1 MHNVRFYK
9 PKPKAVYCMAM
20 QPHNKKLALSR
31 ADASLEIWNLT
42 QTPFIERTIA
52 SSTENFSIEGL
63 AWCDSR
69 LFSVGLHG
77 LLIEY
82 DLYKLEVKSRAV
94 VTGEAAFCLDI
105 NKDKSRIAIGTEQ
118 GYLNI
123 FQIQEE
129 EVFFEKFLDKQ
140 EGRILCL
147 KFDHSGEYIVSGSL
161 DALRIWSVRTNQALH
176 KMITGRAE
184 HNKPTIVWCLT
195 ITQDFS
201 IISGDSRGVLT
212 VWDGK
217 VGAQLESY
225 QSHRADILS
234 LCLSEDEESL
244 YCAGVDPNIVN
255 YVRVKVKDDSQKW
268 VRSVQR
274 KTHDH
279 NVRALA
285 LDGNK
290 LYSSGVDGYLA
301 CSYPPK
307 TLSKFAPILQ
317 APCVTLCSKAR
328 YVMLQYPKF
337 IEVWTLGE
345 SEGEKDK
352 RTGMFTVDKRPQKLV
367 LVQKVVKVDDNDRK
381 EGILCATMSDDGG
394 LILYSTRLGVRL
406 LKLVR
411 EELQLKLVPVET
423 EGWGEVP
430 CLGAIFA
437 QSRVIVAPNVG
448 GLQVVEIA
456 NDRAVVTQTIN
467 TQSEM
472 EDTIAL
478 LGVSGDSQ
486 FLVGGEVKG
495 NVAVW
500 TLKNNHYVSYC
511 KVPKYKSPPTAL
523 GIHPKVPNLVV
534 AYSDEHVIEFDLSR
548 RELTK
553 FSRSL
558 SKSPPKS
565 LASRGSAIRS
575 VAFDPRADRTIL
587 LQDDD
592 SVIVIDKEKTIDNKN
607 KSPKVQKIEEGAKS
621 QQFDCR
627 SVKKH
632 KHLVHLGWVSQDEL
646 VAVEVNPV
654 SLTEHLPPCLVQN
667 TFGRK

>member
-1 MHNVRFYK
+1 
-9 PKPKAVYCMAM
+9 
-20 QPHNKKLALSR
+20 
-31 ADASLEIWNLT
+31 
-42 QTPFIERTIA
+42 
-52 SSTENFSIEGL
+52 
-63 AWCDSR
+63 
-69 LFSVGLHG
+69 
-77 LLIEY
+77 
-82 DLYKLEVKSRAV
+82 
-94 VTGEAAFCLDI
+94 
-105 NKDKSRIAIGTEQ
+105 
-118 GYLNI
+118 
-123 FQIQEE
+123 
-129 EVFFEKFLDKQ
+129 
-140 EGRILCL
+140 
-147 KFDHSGEYIVSGSL
+147 
-161 DALRIWSVRTNQALH
+161 
-176 KMITGRAE
+176 MITGRAE

-279 NVRALA
+279 DVRALA

-328 YVMLQYPKF
+328 YVMLRYPKF

-345 SEGEKDK
+345 SGGEKDK

-467 TQSEM
+467 TQSGKGTWWVAIGRFVYCCLIGRNGRY
-472 EDTIAL
+472 DC
-478 LGVSGDSQ
+478 V
-486 FLVGGEVKG
+486 VGRVRRLP
-495 NVAVW
+495 VAVW

-592 SVIVIDKEKTIDNKN
+592 SVIVIDKEK
-607 KSPKVQKIEEGAKS
+607 
-621 QQFDCR
+621 
-627 SVKKH
+627 
-632 KHLVHLGWVSQDEL
+632 VSRAESINFTSNYGETMD
-646 VAVEVNPV
+646 
-654 SLTEHLPPCLVQN
+654 
-667 TFGRK
+667 